1 MTVSAFLDMREMDM
15 RPAQVRSRQFRYMIV
30 VVTSLCVC
38 IQILMSVGSLK
49 ARAMKM
55 QSVLTLKEVTSVS
68 AGQDTREMVTTAQVS

>member
-1 MTVSAFLDMREMDM
+1 
-15 RPAQVRSRQFRYMIV
+15 
-30 VVTSLCVC
+30 VC

-55 QSVLTLKEVTSVS
+55 QSVLTLKEVMSVS

>member
-1 MTVSAFLDMREMDM
+1 MTVSALQDMREMDM
-15 RPAQVRSRQFRYMIV
+15 RPAQVRSQQYRYMIV
-30 VVTSLCVC
+30 VVMSLCVC

-68 AGQDTREMVTTAQVS
+68 AGQDTREMDTTAQVS